1 MNKDI
6 QNQSRHVLTQTQPA
20 LELDTCVN
28 GLTIARVSSQ
38 PIEVEQK
45 SEQIEAVIQSP
56 LFLPVDRF
64 LRYKRL

>member
-6 QNQSRHVLTQTQPA
+6 QDQSRHLLTQTQPA

-28 GLTIARVSSQ
+28 GLTITRVSSQ
-38 PIEVEQK
+38 PIEAERK
-45 SEQIEAVIQSP
+45 LENIEAVIQSP

-64 LRYKRL
+64 LHYKRL